1 MSTSV
6 NMSRIGRKPI
16 TVPSN
21 VEIKFADNDLA
32 IKGPKGSYTLKIHPL
47 VKLVIEGNVITVL
60 QGEGEGHY
68 RKGSGSKLKKAIV
81 GTTRANIQN
90 FILGVS
96 VSFEKKLLLVGVG
109 YKAQTKGD
117 IVHLTL
123 GYSTPREF
131 PIPQGIDVETPTPT
145 EIIIKGID
153 KTLVGLVAS
162 KIRQL
167 RGPEPYK
174 GKGIRYANEVII
186 RKETKK
192 K

>member
-1 MSTSV
+1 MSTTV

-16 TVPSN
+16 TVPKGVEVVLASN
-21 VEIKFADNDLA
+21 ALA
-32 IKGPKGSYTLKIHPL
+32 IKGPKGNHTLDIHPL
-47 VKLVIEGNVITVL
+47 VKVVIDSGVITVL
-60 QGEGEGHY
+60 QGEGTGHY

-90 FILGVS
+90 FVHGVN
-96 VSFEKKLLLVGVG
+96 VSFERKLLLVGVG

-123 GYSTPREF
+123 GFSTPREF
-131 PIPQGIDVETPTPT
+131 PIPAGIVVETPIPT
-145 EIIIKGID
+145 EIVIKGID

-174 GKGIRYANEVII
+174 GKGIRYSNEIII